1 MIVLYDILEQEY
13 VNFAKAAKGYAKLLG
28 SEIVKPEIWRER
40 HENFDNQRNVKYV
53 CLKYDLGEYV
63 PMYTKV

>member
-28 SEIVKPEIWRER
+28 NEIVKPEIWRER
-40 HENFDNQRNVKYV
+40 HEHLEKYFSE
-53 CLKYDLGEYV
+53 KIKG
-63 PMYTKV
+63 MSSM